1 MFTEYVCEL
10 FSKPLYSKEETM
22 TEKEKEGFEKLVDE
36 AELVADEASHK
47 KEIQEIQEF
56 RKDHLYNGTKKL
68 KHVPPK
74 GK

>member
-1 MFTEYVCEL
+1 
-10 FSKPLYSKEETM
+10 M
-22 TEKEKEGFEKLVDE
+22 TEKEREGFERLVDE

-47 KEIQEIQEF
+47 KEIQEF